1 MMPAAQATPLSV
13 GSAIHFLQTCNIPC
27 CVSDAIAYLEERAS
41 CATLLQLYQHFFP
54 AEWKQSTAPWF
65 PRPGEAHSPRELEFL
80 ELVNKQLFPISDWYL
95 DDNTERLN
103 SIPVVPH
110 DIDWWNCDIED
121 FALVYQFCISLMGSG
136 FELDEWLERFHFQPD
151 CLLPVEQLDWKKFGT
166 LCKKAPAPLCY
177 LYQAVSVV
185 DHSTECIWID
195 TNVEM
200 MQWAEWNV
208 ETLEWLHTSWLEA
221 QIIWQKVE
229 ELDEWLKGD
238 SRRFQEAVSLWNRAK
253 DRTKRKRQKPLAL
266 IDVIDISEFEA

>member
-27 CVSDAIAYLEERAS
+27 SVSDAIAYLEERAS
-41 CATLLQLYQHFFP
+41 CATLFQLYQHFFP

-110 DIDWWNCDIED
+110 DIDWWNCNIED
-121 FALVYQFCISLMGSG
+121 FALVYQFCISLIGNG
-136 FELDEWLERFHFQPD
+136 FELDEWPERFHFQPD
-151 CLLPVEQLDWKKFGT
+151 YLLPVEQLDWKKFET
-166 LCKKAPAPLCY
+166 LCRKAPTPLSY
-177 LYQAVSVV
+177 LYQAISVV

-200 MQWAEWNV
+200 MQWAEWHV
-208 ETLEWLHTSWLEA
+208 ETIDGLHASWLEA
-221 QIIWQKVE
+221 QTIWQQVE

-238 SRRFQEAVSLWNRAK
+238 FRRFQDAVKLWNRAK
-253 DRTKRKRQKPLAL
+253 NKAKPKRQEPLAL
-266 IDVIDISEFEA
+266 IDVLDISEF

>member
-1 MMPAAQATPLSV
+1 MMPVAHATPLSV

-27 CVSDAIAYLEERAS
+27 SVSDAIAYLEERTS

-54 AEWKQSTAPWF
+54 AEWKQSTARWF
-65 PRPGEAHSPRELEFL
+65 PGTGEAHSLRELEFL

-136 FELDEWLERFHFQPD
+136 FELDEWPERFHFQPD
-151 CLLPVEQLDWKKFGT
+151 YLLPVEQLDWKKFET
-166 LCKKAPAPLCY
+166 LCRKAPTSLGY

-200 MQWAEWNV
+200 MQWVEWNV
-208 ETLEWLHTSWLEA
+208 ETIDGLHASWLEA
-221 QIIWQKVE
+221 QTIWQQVE

-238 SRRFQEAVSLWNRAK
+238 SRRFQDAVKLWNRAK
-253 DRTKRKRQKPLAL
+253 NKAKPKRQEPLAL
-266 IDVIDISEFEA
+266 IDVLDISEF